1 MISDLMAIEFYLGR
15 LEAVMTL
22 EDMIRRYGEDAVQSA
37 IKADE
42 IELKCS
48 FCKVYALLSDRVR
61 HRGFTEG
68 AASSG

>member
-22 EDMIRRYGEDAVQSA
+22 EDMIRRYGEDAVQHA
-37 IKADE
+37 IKAE
-42 IELKCS
+42 QIELKCS

-61 HRGFTEG
+61 QNWDYQG
-68 AASSG
+68 SC

>member
-22 EDMIRRYGEDAVQSA
+22 EDMIRRYGEDAVHSA
-37 IKADE
+37 IKAEE

-61 HRGFTEG
+61 QKRAYEG
-68 AASSG
+68 AC